1 MATATEEYRSL
12 VSDFLPR
19 PIRSER
25 EYRRAL
31 AYIDQHI
38 QPKLPK
44 AQGMFLELLAT
55 LVAQYESQMYPA
67 PEASPADVLEHL
79 IDERGLTNAELARAT
94 GIPRQT
100 ITNIVK
106 GDRGISKA
114 NAIKLAKYFQVS
126 PELFLA
132 KISP

>member
-1 MATATEEYRSL
+1 MATATEKYRSL

-19 PIRSER
+19 PIRTER

-31 AYIDQHI
+31 AYIERHI

-44 AQGMFLELLAT
+44 AQGMFLELLAM
-55 LVAQYESQMYPA
+55 LVAQYESQNYPA
-67 PEASPADVLEHL
+67 PDAPPGDVLAHL
-79 IDERGLTNAELARAT
+79 IDQRGVTNSEVARTT

-100 ITNIVK
+100 ITNIVN

-114 NAIKLAKYFQVS
+114 NAVKLARFFRVT
-126 PELFLA
+126 PGLFLGE
-132 KISP
+132 

>member
-1 MATATEEYRSL
+1 MATATEQYRSL
-12 VSDFLPR
+12 VSDYLPR

-31 AYIDQHI
+31 AYIDRHI

-44 AQGMFLELLAT
+44 AQGTLLELLAM
-55 LVAQYESQMYPA
+55 LVAQYEAQKYPV
-67 PEASPADVLEHL
+67 PDVPPGEVLAHL
-79 IDERGLTNAELARAT
+79 ISERGVTNAEVARAT

-100 ITNIVK
+100 ITNIVN

-114 NAIKLAKYFQVS
+114 NAVKLAKYFQAT
-126 PELFLA
+126 PGLFLGD
-132 KISP
+132 

>member
-1 MATATEEYRSL
+1 MATATEQYRSL
-12 VSDFLPR
+12 VSDYLPR
-19 PIRSER
+19 PIRGER

-44 AQGMFLELLAT
+44 PQGMLLELLAM
-55 LVAQYESQMYPA
+55 LVAQYEAQKYPA
-67 PEASPADVLEHL
+67 PDVSAGEVLAHL
-79 IDERGLTNAELARAT
+79 ISERKVANAEVARAT

-100 ITNIVK
+100 ITNIVN

-114 NAIKLAKYFQVS
+114 NAVKLARYFQVA
-126 PELFLA
+126 PGLFLGD
-132 KISP
+132 